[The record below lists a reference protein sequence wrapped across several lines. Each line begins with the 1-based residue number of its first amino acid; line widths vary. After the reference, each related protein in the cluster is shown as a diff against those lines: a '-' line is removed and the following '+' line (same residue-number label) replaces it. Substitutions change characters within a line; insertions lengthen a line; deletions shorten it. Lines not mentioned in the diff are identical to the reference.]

1 MRADERQQGGCL
13 GFVHL
18 HEHYSRKLV
27 IILPNVPKILR
38 EDITHIWVVEDLES
52 LQAPWALGSEK

>member
-1 MRADERQQGGCL
+1 M
-13 GFVHL
+13 
-18 HEHYSRKLV
+18 
-27 IILPNVPKILR
+27 LPNVPKILR